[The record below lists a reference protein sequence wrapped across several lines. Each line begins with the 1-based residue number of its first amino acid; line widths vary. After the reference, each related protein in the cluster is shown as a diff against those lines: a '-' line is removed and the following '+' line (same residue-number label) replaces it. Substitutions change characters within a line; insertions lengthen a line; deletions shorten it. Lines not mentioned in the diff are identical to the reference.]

1 MIITYHK
8 EDFLYTL
15 FPELANGSNE
25 LIISTLTNYYSYG
38 GYKPVVTITDDI
50 IIIQIDAENVKKHDA
65 DYRRVVAL
73 CEKGNYAEAK
83 PLLAK
88 LINNNPTVSEYHRI
102 MGQILSDEG
111 DQEEAINC
119 LIDALRWD
127 AKNGWALLMMGNI
140 FAKFKKDIATAMKYY
155 DHALMANPT
164 DHTAVYNIGALLF
177 QEGNMTE
184 AKKYLLEA
192 QKINNTYPNTH
203 HVLAMIAE
211 SENDLA
217 SAFYSA
223 IQSIKHNTN
232 KDVLYKNSV
241 QLAFSLANKMTN
253 GHNGKKIFRDYR
265 RKLELEGGKEIDIV
279 EDPELLTAAKCE
291 FAETYKRSKHIVKF
305 NPNYPV
311 VAHLIMHEL
320 VHLDFVIEARKAGVN
335 KLFTS
340 NAAKRAE
347 FMERLEPTIGKLRKM
362 QVPETDISKYCNGL
376 FDGINLQVYNAPID
390 LFIEDFLYNEFPELR
405 PYQFI
410 SIYNMLEVS
419 QKAVTEKGI
428 VEITPKDIVSKNKIY
443 NLVNAL
449 QLKDLYGI
457 DLTAEFN
464 YSQSEYKTA
473 TNFYNEYLEYKDDRQ
488 PAEEY
493 ELLQHWADDLNL
505 NAYFLLVDEAT
516 FHGENTAQ
524 KTMSDVFEKY
534 NTPTLNNSDDKN
546 SDEKET
552 EMRRFLATQKANGT
566 NTDVVIYMVEALTYF
581 ENMTVEQIKTIAVAI
596 AMQGAHGYD
605 PFKQYTVELIPNKTF
620 NGLQILSYYYVSFAL
635 ALPDV
640 LMELNLNY
648 HEEFLLAKGM
658 KNGVN

>member
-15 FPELANGSNE
+15 FPELANASNE
-25 LIISTLTNYYSYG
+25 LIVSTLTNYYSSG
-38 GYKPVVTITDDI
+38 GYKPTVTITEDI
-50 IIIQIDAENVKKHDA
+50 IIIHIDTEKIQKHDA
-65 DYRRVVAL
+65 EYRRVVAL

-88 LINNNPTVSEYHRI
+88 LITNNPTVSEYHRI

-140 FAKFKKDIATAMKYY
+140 FAKFKKDITTAMKYY
-155 DHALMANPT
+155 DNALMANPT

-177 QEGNMTE
+177 QQGNMPE

-192 QKINNTYPNTH
+192 LKINTAYPNTH
-203 HVLAMIAE
+203 HVLAMIAD
-211 SENDLA
+211 SENDFS
-217 SAFYSA
+217 SAFESI
-223 IQSIKHNTN
+223 IQSIKYNQNNDT
-232 KDVLYKNSV
+232 LYKNS
-241 QLAFSLANKMTN
+241 LNMAFGLANKMTTN
-253 GHNGKKIFRDYR
+253 NSGEKIYR
-265 RKLELEGGKEIDIV
+265 AFCQQLELEGGKEIDIV
-279 EDPELLTAAKCE
+279 EDAEIQTAAKCE

-305 NPNYPV
+305 NPYYPA

-320 VHLDFVIEARKAGVN
+320 MHLHFVIEARKAGVN

-347 FMERLEPTIGKLRKM
+347 FMQRIEPIILKLQKM
-362 QVPETDISKYCNGL
+362 EVPESDITNYCNGL
-376 FDGINLQVYNAPID
+376 FDGVNLQVYNAPID
-390 LFIEDFLYNEFPELR
+390 LFIENYLYNEFPDLR

-410 SIYNMLEVS
+410 SIYNL
-419 QKAVTEKGI
+419 QKMALRAVTEKEI
-428 VEITPKDIVSKNKIY
+428 VEITPRDILSKNKTY
-443 NLVNAL
+443 NIVNAL

-457 DLTAEFN
+457 DLTAK
-464 YSQSEYKTA
+464 YHATKAEYKTA
-473 TNFYNEYLEYKDDRQ
+473 TAFYTEYLEYKDDRQ

-505 NAYFLLVDEAT
+505 GAYFQLVDEPT
-516 FHGENTAQ
+516 FHGENTAH
-524 KTMSDVFEKY
+524 KSLSDLFDKFSAP
-534 NTPTLNNSDDKN
+534 TPDNSDSNAADQ
-546 SDEKET
+546 ET
-552 EMRRFLATQKANGT
+552 KMRRFIATQKANGT
-566 NTDVVIYMVEALTYF
+566 NTDVVIYMVEALKYF
-581 ENMTVEQIKTIAVAI
+581 ENMTVEQIKNIAVAI
-596 AMQGAHGYD
+596 ALQGAQGFD
-605 PFKQYTVELIPNKTF
+605 PHKQYSVDAIPNKTF
-620 NGLQILSYYYVSFAL
+620 TGLQILSYCYVSFAL

>member
-15 FPELANGSNE
+15 FPELADASNE
-25 LIISTLTNYYSYG
+25 LIITTLTNYYSYG
-38 GYKPVVTITDDI
+38 GYKPAVTISDDI
-50 IIIQIDAENVKKHDA
+50 IIIQIDTEKIQKHDA

-88 LINNNPTVSEYHRI
+88 LITNNPTVSEYHRI

-155 DHALMANPT
+155 DHALLANPT

-177 QEGNMTE
+177 QERKMTE
-184 AKKYLLEA
+184 AKKYLIES

-211 SENDLA
+211 SENDLP
-217 SAFYSA
+217 SAFYSC
-223 IQSIKHNTN
+223 IQSLKYNPN
-232 KDVLYKNSV
+232 KDILYKNAL
-241 QLAFSLANKMTN
+241 QMAFALANKMTTGN
-253 GHNGKKIFRDYR
+253 SGKAIYRTYR
-265 RKLELEGGKEIDIV
+265 RKLELYGGKEIDIL
-279 EDPELLTAAKCE
+279 ENAEIQTAAKIE
-291 FAETYKRSKHIVKF
+291 FAETYKRSKHIVKY
-305 NPNYPV
+305 NPNYPA

-320 VHLDFVIEARKAGVN
+320 VHLHFVIEARKAGVN

-347 FMERLEPTIGKLRKM
+347 FMQRIEPTILKLRKM
-362 QVPETDISKYCNGL
+362 QVTENDINNYSNGL
-376 FDGINLQVYNAPID
+376 FDGVNLQVYNTPID
-390 LFIEDFLYNEFPELR
+390 LFIENYLYNEFPELC

-410 SIYNMLEVS
+410 SIYNLVEE
-419 QKAVTEKGI
+419 ALRTVTEKGI
-428 VEITPKDIVSKNKIY
+428 VEITPRDILSKNKTY

-457 DLTAEFN
+457 DLTAEFHATKA
-464 YSQSEYKTA
+464 EYQTA
-473 TNFYNEYLEYKDDRQ
+473 TAFYTEYLEYKDDRQ

-505 NAYFLLVDEAT
+505 SAYFQLVDEAT
-516 FHGENTAQ
+516 FHGENTVKQ
-524 KTMSDVFEKY
+524 SMSDLFDKFSA
-534 NTPTLNNSDDKN
+534 PTTDNSNNNDD
-546 SDEKET
+546 DQEAL
-552 EMRRFLATQKANGT
+552 MRRFIATQKANGT
-566 NTDVVIYMVEALTYF
+566 NADVVIYMVEALKYF
-581 ENMTVEQIKTIAVAI
+581 ENMTVEQIKIIAVAI
-596 AMQGAHGYD
+596 AMQGAQGYD
-605 PFKQYTVELIPNKTF
+605 PFKQYSVEAIPNKTF
-620 NGLQILSYYYVSFAL
+620 TGLQILSYYYVSFAL